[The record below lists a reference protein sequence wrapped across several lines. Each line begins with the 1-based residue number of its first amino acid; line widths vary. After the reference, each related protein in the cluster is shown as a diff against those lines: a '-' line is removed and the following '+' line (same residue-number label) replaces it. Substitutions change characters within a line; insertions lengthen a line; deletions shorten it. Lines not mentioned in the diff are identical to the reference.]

1 MLGLARDRL
10 ADGAGA
16 PGRGRGSPVMS
27 ERVTVPSLQQM
38 KHEGRKIVGVVA
50 WDYQMARI
58 ADRAGVEIVSV
69 GDSVGVNLWGQRNP
83 LEVTVKQMLI
93 AAQAVRRGV
102 TRARPG
108 RLARHLRRPVPRRVP
123 APGRVLGRPGQ
134 RADRADGP
142 GPDPSVP
149 RLGPLSLR
157 LFPPAPVAAA
167 RARCGRPGPE
177 AADGGGSAAA
187 LVPGGRAVAA
197 GGVPHRGADDG
208 LVRRQAR
215 AGVTGGDDRDHEPER
230 AQHAE
235 RHDGDDLRSPA
246 GDDLNRRPVSR
257 DASWPKA
264 ANIDFSPGSAFC
276 RVCSI
281 WSRTRC

>member
-1 MLGLARDRL
+1 MAAVIVAGDRPAPGLIVDVGSGPGDFLAVMLQQFPSARGIWTDASEAMLGLARDRL

-93 AAQAVRRGV
+93 AAQAARRGV

-167 RARCGRPGPE
+167 RARCGRPGP
-177 AADGGGSAAA
+177 A
-187 LVPGGRAVAA
+187 GR
-197 GGVPHRGADDG
+197 
-208 LVRRQAR
+208 RRWR
-215 AGVTGGDDRDHEPER
+215 LSGRPC
-230 AQHAE
+230 
-235 RHDGDDLRSPA
+235 P
-246 GDDLNRRPVSR
+246 RRPCC
-257 DASWPKA
+257 
-264 ANIDFSPGSAFC
+264 GC
-276 RVCSI
+276 RR
-281 WSRTRC
+281 RTAPRR